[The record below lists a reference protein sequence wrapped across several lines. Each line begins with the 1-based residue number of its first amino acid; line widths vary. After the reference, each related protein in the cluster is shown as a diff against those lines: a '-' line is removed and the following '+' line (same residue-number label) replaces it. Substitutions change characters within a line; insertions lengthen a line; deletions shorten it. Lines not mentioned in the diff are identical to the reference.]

1 MLIIVVILK
10 SNKMKKKILGVVV
23 FLVGALGVMYIMGV
37 FDGGKATEEDNAQGE
52 TTNEVIGDVL
62 EDAENIK
69 MPDSEEDTTELDL
82 GLDDEEFDPE
92 AML

>member
-1 MLIIVVILK
+1 
-10 SNKMKKKILGVVV
+10 MKKKILGVVV

-37 FDGGKATEEDNAQGE
+37 FDGGKATEEDNKAGE
-52 TTNEVIGDVL
+52 EIANDKEL
-62 EDAENIK
+62 EDALDK
-69 MPDSEEDTTELDL
+69 AVDMPDFEDTTELDL